1 MAVGLAGP
9 AVGAYLVQRR
19 ISLLGD
25 GIGHVALTG
34 VALGTMAGTALGL
47 ANQDALAVPGAM
59 FTALVGALIVDRM
72 QSRGRVAADV
82 ALALMFYGG
91 AAAGVVLFDIGGGDH
106 ETFEAALFG
115 SLGDISTATA
125 IATAIGAAIVIA
137 LAFGFR
143 RILFAATH
151 DPEFA
156 RASGIPAGAL
166 TTWLSVAAA
175 VVITLAMQAV
185 GLVLV
190 GGLMIVPVA
199 IAQLHAGSF
208 VTTMR
213 RACLYGG
220 GVAAVGAALTIH
232 WDIESGGLIVV
243 GAVLLYATVA
253 LVKSRTSARRLA
265 PGAPDRPTIEQERS
279 AA

>member
-1 MAVGLAGP
+1 MIAAVVAAVSVGLAGP
-9 AVGAYLVQRR
+9 AVGSYLVQRR
-19 ISLLGD
+19 MSLLGD

-34 VALGTMAGTALGL
+34 VALGTMAGTALHL
-47 ANQDALAVPGAM
+47 SNQNALAVPGAM
-59 FTALVGALIVDRM
+59 VAALAGALIVDQM
-72 QSRGRVAADV
+72 QSRGKVAADV

-91 AAAGVVLFDIGGGDH
+91 AAAGVVLFEIGGGDH

-115 SLGDISTATA
+115 SLQNVSPLLAALTAL
-125 IATAIGAAIVIA
+125 GAVAVIA

-156 RASGIPAGAL
+156 LASGIPVRGLTMAL
-166 TTWLSVAAA
+166 SAAA
-175 VVITLAMQAV
+175 ALVITLAMQAV

-208 VTTMR
+208 VRTMA

-220 GVAAVGAALTIH
+220 AVALVGAALTLH

-243 GAVLLYATVA
+243 AAVLLYATVA
-253 LVKSRTSARRLA
+253 VIASRRAKALA
-265 PGAPDRPTIEQERS
+265 
-279 AA
+279 